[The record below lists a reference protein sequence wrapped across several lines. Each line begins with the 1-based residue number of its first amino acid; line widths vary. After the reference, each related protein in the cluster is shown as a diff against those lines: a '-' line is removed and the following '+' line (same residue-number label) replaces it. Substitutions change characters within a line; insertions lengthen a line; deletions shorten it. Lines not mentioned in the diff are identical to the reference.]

1 MMYAIIKSGGKQYR
15 IAEGMKI
22 KLEKFAIAEGEE
34 VDIREV
40 LAVNNGEETLIG
52 SPYVEGAYVHGKVLS
67 HGKARKVTIFKYKR
81 RKDYKKKIG
90 HRQPYTELFVEKIVM
105 EASHGA

>member
-1 MMYAIIKSGGKQYR
+1 MYAIIKSGGKQYR
-15 IAEGMKI
+15 IAEGTKV
-22 KLEKFAIAEGEE
+22 KLELFPNAVGEE

-40 LAVNNGEETLIG
+40 LVVNNGEQTLIG
-52 SPYVEGAYVHGKVLS
+52 SPYVEGAYVHGKILS

-90 HRQPYTELFVEKIVM
+90 HRQPYTELFVEKIVT
-105 EASHGA
+105 EAAHGA